1 MIKSMTGF
9 GQSRHVDKDT
19 EVLVE
24 LKSLNH
30 RFLEV
35 NLKSAEI
42 QSEDEEYFKKTI
54 SKKLKRGK
62 VDIHIKVNT
71 SSNGKLEINS
81 EILAEFQKAI
91 KNELL
96 ISNELTLRDIKDIP
110 GILKITKFS
119 KIKLPIL
126 KKVFNKALA
135 NFLESRIEEGRKIHK
150 VLINKIDI
158 IQSKQKKVSKLCKR
172 DLDKRIKIYKKR
184 VKDIIEKY
192 DENRLNQ
199 EITHLAMKADVS
211 EELERIDFHIH
222 SIKKELIKKNS
233 SGKKIDFI
241 LQELFRESNTL
252 TVKLDEPETKN
263 IALEIKVL
271 VEEMREQIQ
280 NIE

>member
-81 EILAEFQKAI
+81 ELLAEFQKAI
-91 KNELL
+91 KSELL

-211 EELERIDFHIH
+211 EELERIDFHID

-263 IALEIKVL
+263 IALEIKVS

>member
-81 EILAEFQKAI
+81 ELLAEFQKAI

-119 KIKLPIL
+119 EIKLPIL

-135 NFLESRIEEGRKIHK
+135 NLLESRIEEGRKIHK

-263 IALEIKVL
+263 IALEIKVS

>member
-81 EILAEFQKAI
+81 ELLAEFQKAI

-119 KIKLPIL
+119 KIKLSIL

>member
-9 GQSRHVDKDT
+9 GQSRLVDKDT
-19 EVLVE
+19 EILVE

-30 RFLEV
+30 RFFEV

-62 VDIHIKVNT
+62 VDIHIKANT
-71 SSNGKLEINS
+71 SSNGKLQINS
-81 EILAEFQKAI
+81 ELLAEFKKAI
-91 KNELL
+91 KNESL

-263 IALEIKVL
+263 IALEIKVS